1 MNAIITR
8 FMMSLPPP
16 VTYERW
22 RIGNNIHVDI
32 RVSETLRRD
41 LKLAA
46 DNGMIPAN
54 AKFWVRESSHEP
66 FSYVELSAWPGSVL
80 ATDYAAMLMD
90 QFIGTRAVGL
100 TGPQAETEH
109 QRPLATD
116 PTGLMT
122 SPQDIRFSPEVNGAL
137 KLLKVLVDRI
147 VTAAEADRADRADNT
162 YRVEVRSERL
172 RLAAEQGLRIEVDP
186 IYAAFMLRVKEAATR
201 LGRMVV
207 RQLCG
212 EGGVDFATEEAL
224 KELVRVDEEA
234 CGRPVQYKRGTR
246 RWEVDQRIT
255 CTRCDKHFDARRFD
269 PADPALVICTEC
281 AFNARFPRPRP

>member
-1 MNAIITR
+1 VNTNIAQ
-8 FMMSLPPP
+8 FMLSLPPP

-22 RIGNNIHVDI
+22 RIGNNISVDI

-46 DNGMIPAN
+46 DSDMIPAD
-54 AKFWVRESSHEP
+54 AKFWVRDAQHEP
-66 FSYVELSAWPGSVL
+66 LSYVELSAWPGSVL
-80 ATDYAAMLMD
+80 ATDYVATLMD
-90 QFIGTRAVGL
+90 QFICARSVGP
-100 TGPQAETEH
+100 TGPQSEAGS
-109 QRPLATD
+109 QRPLGSTV
-116 PTGLMT
+116 PMT

-137 KLLKVLVDRI
+137 ELLKILADRI
-147 VTAAEADRADRADNT
+147 VAAAEPYRVDNT
-162 YRVEVRSERL
+162 YRVEVRSDRL
-172 RLAAEQGLRIEVDP
+172 RLAAELGLRIEVDP
-186 IYAAFMLRVKEAATR
+186 IYSAFMLRAREAATR
-201 LGRMVV
+201 LGRAVV

-234 CGRPVQYKRGTR
+234 CGRPVLYKRGSR

-255 CTRCDKHFDARRFD
+255 CTRCNRRFDARRFD

-281 AFNARFPRPRP
+281 TFDALFPRPRP